1 MNHHGLT
8 LLTLPLLSLLL
19 GAAPP
24 PEPIAV
30 DIEVVGLRSTKGN
43 IEACV
48 WHGPEHFL
56 AAKACAT
63 YGRVVVA
70 PAGPTVSLKLD
81 LKPGEYAVS
90 LFHDANANGKLDKNL
105 FGMPTEGF
113 GFSRN
118 PVIAFSQPSYA
129 ATRFE
134 AASAT
139 TETIRMKYFL

>member
-1 MNHHGLT
+1 M
-8 LLTLPLLSLLL
+8 TLPWLVLLL

-24 PEPIAV
+24 PDPVSV
-30 DIEVVGLRSTKGN
+30 DIEVVGLRSTAGN
-43 IEACV
+43 IQACV

-56 AAKACAT
+56 AAKACAK

-81 LKPGEYAVS
+81 LQPGEYAVS

-105 FGMPTEGF
+105 LGMPTEGF

-134 AASAT
+134 AAAAT